1 MLSLFI
7 YKIFPLPEEKNKDI
21 IYHNYRNTACG
32 EMDLKVRK
40 RQKKSG
46 KKDGSGQRIRVSAV
60 MLILSALLM
69 AASAKFPA
77 YAEWYS
83 EKIYPLLVDTVG
95 RLTGLLPFSAAE
107 ICLYLLLCGLAV
119 SAVLAAAKIVK
130 GGRAS
135 AVLYAWFSKV
145 ILAVSILR
153 VAAELGAAAAKGGN

>member
-1 MLSLFI
+1 
-7 YKIFPLPEEKNKDI
+7 
-21 IYHNYRNTACG
+21 
-32 EMDLKVRK
+32 
-40 RQKKSG
+40 
-46 KKDGSGQRIRVSAV
+46 

-135 AVLYAWFSKV
+135 AVLYVLVFQSDTGGVRA
-145 ILAVSILR
+145 
-153 VAAELGAAAAKGGN
+153 GAAIHCRNAGINYRRKLLLHRGERIVHISLRHR